1 MMVISM
7 TPRRPNSFQVQRL
20 MVAPSR
26 AADVQPALRL
36 NVDDFSRRGIHS
48 EQAVDETIARIV
60 KWAWAMGDELD
71 LLIDPDLAP
80 AFRYAHIGI
89 LITAPQFLS

>member
-1 MMVISM
+1 
-7 TPRRPNSFQVQRL
+7 
-20 MVAPSR
+20 
-26 AADVQPALRL
+26 
-36 NVDDFSRRGIHS
+36 
-48 EQAVDETIARIV
+48 
-60 KWAWAMGDELD
+60 MGDELD